1 MEVYGQLILTF
12 YVGELRCR
20 GKATRN
26 GRQEKCRAAL
36 TMPASSHN
44 AKTKLIEG
52 EGALTNSVEGPRGV
66 CEPRPSRLFRR
77 SKTGHGG
84 IFPRTLDK
92 AVALSRRLGGTRCPR
107 RKYTKALAVASFAMF
122 PLACP
127 W

>member
-1 MEVYGQLILTF
+1 MEVYGQLLLTF

-26 GRQEKCRAAL
+26 GPQEKCRAAFDD
-36 TMPASSHN
+36 
-44 AKTKLIEG
+44 
-52 EGALTNSVEGPRGV
+52 V
-66 CEPRPSRLFRR
+66 CEQPQCQDKTSRRR
-77 SKTGHGG
+77 GGFDELSRRATACANQGHQDASVVAKIGHE
-84 IFPRTLDK
+84 

-107 RKYTKALAVASFAMF
+107 RKYTKALAVTSFAMF